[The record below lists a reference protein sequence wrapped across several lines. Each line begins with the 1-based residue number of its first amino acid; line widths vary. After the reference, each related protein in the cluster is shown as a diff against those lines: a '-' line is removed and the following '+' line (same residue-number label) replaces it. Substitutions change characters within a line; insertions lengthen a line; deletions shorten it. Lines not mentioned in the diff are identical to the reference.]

1 MYYSINDNFNRINS
15 TLNNIRQTQN
25 LILDQLHELNTNTN
39 SNNTLGSGLTGFS
52 NSHLRNRYPTT
63 PRTFTPQYFTPYTPP
78 TTPPTNFNTP
88 TSTTS
93 VPTTTSFHPPTVAPT
108 TSNNSNRQTSIEIS
122 MVDPRNPEHS
132 ILSNLFGNLLNPTT
146 ETNELTFNDIITN
159 TEIDLNVSNT
169 NEMCSICRL
178 NIEENN
184 IVRKIQKCKHVFHQ
198 ACLDNWLKNHTTCPN
213 CRQDIRITEPTETTE
228 TTENNDT
235 NL

>member
-25 LILDQLHELNTNTN
+25 LILDQLYELNTNTN
-39 SNNTLGSGLTGFS
+39 TNTTFGSGLTSF

-63 PRTFTPQYFTPYTPP
+63 PRTFTPQYFTPYIPP
-78 TTPPTNFNTP
+78 TTPPTNFNSP

-93 VPTTTSFHPPTVAPT
+93 VPTTSTVFPPPTVAPT
-108 TSNNSNRQTSIEIS
+108 NSNNSNRQTSIEIS

-132 ILSNLFGNLLNPTT
+132 ILSNLFGNILNQQN
-146 ETNELTFNDIITN
+146 ETNELSFNDIITN

-184 IVRKIQKCKHVFHQ
+184 IVRKIKKCNHVFHQ
-198 ACLDNWLKNHTTCPN
+198 VCLDNWLKNHTTCPN
-213 CRQDIRITEPTETTE
+213 CRQDVRITETPETTG
-228 TTENNDT
+228 NNDT